1 MDESALELQ
10 NGRTTAVEVLYYGVS
25 INIVRNMNE
34 RSLETFRAL
43 SAA

>member
-10 NGRTTAVEVLYYGVS
+10 NGRTTAVGVLHYGVS
-25 INIVRNMNE
+25 INIMRNMNE